1 VWDGVGTEVDVSS
14 KTQRR
19 RQILKAVNGFISSG
33 RERNHDNEFLDP
45 DHKLKVNSSSNM
57 HHFAEDGRDHD
68 ARSGGGCGGSFEG
81 LGMPLRPQMHSQEE
95 RWWHL
100 PDSIQDVLPL
110 PKRFEF
116 HLEVLPHL
124 SSWIQFLTK
133 FALRNSVLVFAP
145 LLSC

>member
-1 VWDGVGTEVDVSS
+1 MF
-14 KTQRR
+14 
-19 RQILKAVNGFISSG
+19 KAVNGFISSG
-33 RERNHDNEFLDP
+33 RERNHDNEYLDP

-57 HHFAEDGRDHD
+57 REFAEDGRDHD
-68 ARSGGGCGGSFEG
+68 ARSGGGCGGGYEG
-81 LGMPLRPQMHSQEE
+81 LGMPLRPRMHSQEE

-124 SSWIQFLTK
+124 SSWILFLTK
-133 FALRNSVLVFAP
+133 FSFRKSVLVFAH

>member
-1 VWDGVGTEVDVSS
+1 M
-14 KTQRR
+14 
-19 RQILKAVNGFISSG
+19 LKAVNGFISSG
-33 RERNHDNEFLDP
+33 RERNHDNEYLDP

-57 HHFAEDGRDHD
+57 HEFAEDRRDHD
-68 ARSGGGCGGSFEG
+68 ARSGGSCGGGYEG

-116 HLEVLPHL
+116 HLEVLPYL
-124 SSWIQFLTK
+124 D
-133 FALRNSVLVFAP
+133 SVSYKICTQEICSCIWPSVI
-145 LLSC
+145 LLNCYTVHKSFNGIIMK